1 MVPSYGNYFGEFL
14 KQKLMRRAL
23 FLSYFTIIYNI
34 AEGTLSILA
43 GVWAGSASLIGFG
56 LDSAVESLSA
66 VIMVWR
72 FRKDDLEPDE
82 EEGLERRALRYVGY
96 TFLILGGYV
105 LYESFSK
112 LYNAEIPEPSLLG
125 IMIALASI
133 IVMPL
138 LFYLKHSTGKDLGSK
153 SLIADS
159 KETLSC
165 FFLSI
170 ALLTG
175 LLLNY
180 FWGIWQA
187 DPLIGLLIS
196 VYLLR
201 EGYEIL
207 FGEED

>member
-1 MVPSYGNYFGEFL
+1 L
-14 KQKLMRRAL
+14 KTKLKRRAL
-23 FLSYFTIIYNI
+23 LLSFFTVLYNI
-34 AEGTLSILA
+34 AEGILSILA
-43 GVWAGSASLIGFG
+43 GVWAGSVSLVGFG

-66 VIMVWR
+66 MIMVWR
-72 FRKDDLEPDE
+72 FKKDDLDPDE
-82 EEGLERRALRYVGY
+82 EETVEERALNYVGY
-96 TFLILGGYV
+96 TFFVLGFYV
-105 LYESFSK
+105 LYESISK
-112 LYNAEIPEPSLLG
+112 LYRAEIPEPSLLG
-125 IMIALASI
+125 IIIALASI

-138 LFYLKHSTGKDLGSK
+138 LFYLKYRTGKDLKSK

-187 DPLIGLLIS
+187 DPIIGLLIS

-207 FGEED
+207 FDKDD

>member
-1 MVPSYGNYFGEFL
+1 M
-14 KQKLMRRAL
+14 KRAL
-23 FLSYFTIIYNI
+23 FLSYFTMIYNV
-34 AEGTLSILA
+34 AEGTLSIIA
-43 GVWAGSASLIGFG
+43 GIWAGSVSLIGFG
-56 LDSAVESLSA
+56 LDSAIESLSA

-72 FRKDDLEPDE
+72 FRKGDLEPYE
-82 EEGLERRALRYVGY
+82 EEERERRALNYVGY

-105 LYESFSK
+105 LYESCSK
-112 LYNAEIPEPSLLG
+112 LYNVEISAPSLLG
-125 IMIALASI
+125 IIIALASI

-138 LFYLKHSTGKDLGSK
+138 LFYFKYKTGKDLESK

-165 FFLSI
+165 FFLSV

-180 FWGIWQA
+180 LAGIWQA

-201 EGYEIL
+201 EGYEI
-207 FGEED
+207 FFSEED

>member
-1 MVPSYGNYFGEFL
+1 
-14 KQKLMRRAL
+14 MRRAL
-23 FLSYFTIIYNI
+23 FLSYFTIIYNV
-34 AEGTLSILA
+34 AEGTLSIMA
-43 GVWAGSASLIGFG
+43 GIWAGSVSLIGFG
-56 LDSAVESLSA
+56 LDSAIESLSA

-72 FRKDDLEPDE
+72 FRKGDLEPYE
-82 EEGLERRALRYVGY
+82 EEERERRALNYVGY

-105 LYESFSK
+105 LYESCSK
-112 LYNAEIPEPSLLG
+112 LYNVEISAPSLLG
-125 IMIALASI
+125 IIIALASI

-138 LFYLKHSTGKDLGSK
+138 LFYFKYNTGKDLESK

-165 FFLSI
+165 FFLSV

-180 FWGIWQA
+180 LAGIWQA

-201 EGYEIL
+201 EGYEI
-207 FGEED
+207 FFSEED

>member
-1 MVPSYGNYFGEFL
+1 L
-14 KQKLMRRAL
+14 KTKLKRRAL
-23 FLSYFTIIYNI
+23 LLSYFTVLYNI
-34 AEGTLSILA
+34 AEGILSILA
-43 GVWAGSASLIGFG
+43 GLWAGSVSLVAFG

-66 VIMVWR
+66 MIMVWR
-72 FRKDDLEPDE
+72 FRKDDLDPDE
-82 EEGLERRALRYVGY
+82 EETVEKRALTYVGY
-96 TFLILGGYV
+96 TFLILGVYV
-105 LYESFSK
+105 LYESISK
-112 LYNAEIPEPSLLG
+112 LYRAEIPEPSFLG
-125 IMIALASI
+125 IIIALASI

-138 LFYLKHSTGKDLGSK
+138 LFYLKYRTGKDLKSK

-165 FFLSI
+165 FFLSV

-187 DPLIGLLIS
+187 DPVIGLLIS
-196 VYLLR
+196 AYLLR

-207 FGEED
+207 FD

>member
-1 MVPSYGNYFGEFL
+1 M
-14 KQKLMRRAL
+14 KRAL
-23 FLSYFTIIYNI
+23 FLSYFTMIYNV
-34 AEGTLSILA
+34 AEGTLSIIA
-43 GVWAGSASLIGFG
+43 GIWAGSVSLIGFG
-56 LDSAVESLSA
+56 LDSAIESLSA

-72 FRKDDLEPDE
+72 FRKGDLEPYE
-82 EEGLERRALRYVGY
+82 EEERERRALNYVGY

-105 LYESFSK
+105 LYESCSK
-112 LYNAEIPEPSLLG
+112 LYNVEISAPSLLG
-125 IMIALASI
+125 IIIALASI

-138 LFYLKHSTGKDLGSK
+138 LFYFKYNTGKDLESK

-165 FFLSI
+165 FFLSV

-180 FWGIWQA
+180 LAGIWQA

-201 EGYEIL
+201 EGYEI
-207 FGEED
+207 FFSEED

>member
-1 MVPSYGNYFGEFL
+1 VL
-14 KQKLMRRAL
+14 
-23 FLSYFTIIYNI
+23 YNI
-34 AEGTLSILA
+34 AEGILSILA
-43 GVWAGSASLIGFG
+43 GLWAGSVSLVGFG

-66 VIMVWR
+66 MIMVWR
-72 FRKDDLEPDE
+72 FKKDDLDPDE
-82 EEGLERRALRYVGY
+82 EETVEERALTYVGY
-96 TFLILGGYV
+96 TFFVLGFYV
-105 LYESFSK
+105 LYESISK
-112 LYNAEIPEPSLLG
+112 LYRAEIPEPSLLG
-125 IMIALASI
+125 IIIALSSI

-138 LFYLKHSTGKDLGSK
+138 LFYLKYRTGKDLKSK

-180 FWGIWQA
+180 FGGIWQA
-187 DPLIGLLIS
+187 DPIIGLLIS
-196 VYLLR
+196 AYLLR

-207 FGEED
+207 FDKDD